1 MTLLLAGAI
10 SDDENE
16 TTDDHR
22 AVRSHASD
30 PKSWTDSESESE
42 MEVKNKVHRFHRLLI
57 LFYSWNDKEFVLLS
71 ILIN

>member
-1 MTLLLAGAI
+1 MLLAGGV

-22 AVRSHASD
+22 AVRSHMSD

-42 MEVKNKVHRFHRLLI
+42 MEVKNKARCFYQLRI
-57 LFYSWNDKEFVLLS
+57 LFCSW
-71 ILIN
+71 